1 MKFHLPWKK
10 QKHLQRNCRPWYWQ
24 SAAKKGLWPAQP
36 AACKKQRR
44 PTGIIYP
51 SPQIIPEQFDHLWR
65 SKSLKRKEKDLLS
78 HTGLFFFSSPFEWVS
93 WSSFWAGLK
102 ELCSQQRGELAN
114 SSPSGA
120 DISPTSWIS
129 GQAAIITEGTEHT
142 AMKPETDAGVSL
154 GAQGTGAQVGG
165 GGIRLYLV

>member
-78 HTGLFFFSSPFEWVS
+78 HTGLFFFPPLLSEFPGVVFGLAWRSSAHSRGGS
-93 WSSFWAGLK
+93 WPTHHLLGQTSAPQAGYQDRQLLSQR
-102 ELCSQQRGELAN
+102 ELSTLPWSQR
-114 SSPSGA
+114 
-120 DISPTSWIS
+120 
-129 GQAAIITEGTEHT
+129 
-142 AMKPETDAGVSL
+142 
-154 GAQGTGAQVGG
+154 
-165 GGIRLYLV
+165 